1 MAQVDHSVNG
11 ATPSSDTSTTEVTI
25 TTHNEELSENLY
37 RLVILG
43 EQQKEI
49 AEESTTTTK
58 EQLGHVRDSLDEIRD
73 ALTES
78 GDVKKNQIGLA
89 ENQLNEMNKNIN
101 VMLGILEG
109 QYNLQKESQDL
120 AKRASSEGRDASK
133 SNNVKNTAPLT
144 SGSASKISGGIGDLL
159 STLTGLLGFGAKAAG
174 PMKLLREIS
183 SIPMKIVTKSAKF
196 VFDAAL
202 NAAKFGFNS
211 LNKISAKLAPK
222 ISVAVAKL
230 NKVVSGI
237 LSKLGSKISN
247 SSIGQLEKKL
257 SGIVG
262 KLEKKLSSLIGSF
275 KSKASELLG
284 LAGKYIKAGIDKIL
298 PKFVKRIGSFFV
310 NLIGKTGGLLGSLM
324 KKMGG
329 KAVGLLGTLFK
340 SLAGKSSG
348 LLGKTIKGSISKLLP
363 KLLMSLNIVGDIAS
377 MLSWVWE
384 YIRTGLFNA
393 VKGNKILEGII
404 STIDRIIMPISNFFD
419 DMGGAILG
427 LFTGDTN
434 KFTTR
439 LKDMFQDLMD
449 LGSGL
454 ITPLINIFN
463 YATTFLWGVAKAAW
477 AAMTHPSDFKKAFSD
492 SMSKTMKE
500 AKDNYDKA
508 TPKGLMQSST
518 ERDQGKASPTGD
530 MSGTKT
536 KASGGVVGKMESLAL
551 NAGISS
557 GLSGLSLA
565 NFMGQLK
572 TETSFKSSVESGR
585 YTYKKAKETFP
596 KYAQQINDLQQRDNK
611 SDNDYITNPREF
623 FNIVYGGRMGNNDAD
638 DGYKYRGRGLIQ
650 LTGKYRYAEYG
661 KLLGI
666 DLVNNPDLAADPEI
680 SAKIAAL
687 YYKRSGAAGLAAKG
701 DLAGARA
708 RVQGAS
714 LGLSESANYTGEYMA
729 KLNAGQLS
737 PTTPAPQY
745 RALPTSSGSVR
756 MINNTTGEALSGA
769 ETAQLTAGMAQNL
782 PQYQKYFNKPA
793 PAITP
798 MVKPMMSVSTESIKP
813 IPQDKTVQKQQSQ
826 ILANISAQQ
835 TTTMDMSMD
844 TLPHSELLMMRNM
857 GKLT

>member
-1 MAQVDHSVNG
+1 MAQVNHDING
-11 ATPSSDTSTTEVTI
+11 ATPDSNVSTTEVTV
-25 TTHNEELSENLY
+25 TNNNEEISDNLFKM
-37 RLVILG
+37 VILSQ
-43 EQQKEI
+43 QQKEI
-49 AEESTTTTK
+49 SETNANTTK
-58 EQLGHVRDSLDEIRD
+58 EQLGLVRDSLEEIRD
-73 ALTES
+73 ALTDS

-159 STLTGLLGFGAKAAG
+159 STLTGLLGFGSKAAG
-174 PMKLLREIS
+174 PMKLLRKLS

-247 SSIGQLEKKL
+247 SSIGQLGKKL

-329 KAVGLLGTLFK
+329 KAV
-340 SLAGKSSG
+340 G

-729 KLNAGQLS
+729 KLNAGQIS
-737 PTTPAPQY
+737 PTTSAPQY

-835 TTTMDMSMD
+835 TTTMDLSMD